1 MTFADDEPKNFYNF
15 LSKFNILDEIHWD
28 EWALDYAI
36 TQVCWDI
43 AREHI
48 DYAEL
53 KFSVDRYSQ
62 SLGWPNQRVVKFIHD
77 IIERECDKWGMYI
90 ALVLSLKYSTDKE
103 RQRQIAKLIETDAA
117 DCIVGIDL
125 VGDEGVFTPDFY
137 VPIFREWKKA
147 GKGLEAHVGE
157 SQSAENVRIAIEKL
171 GVHRVAHGI
180 KAADYPDILALAKER
195 NVCFDTALTSNLF
208 TGVVPSLREH
218 PAKRL
223 INQGVAVTI
232 GTDDPAIL
240 GTDLDKE
247 YSLLQTTFKLSDEQI
262 IDVMYNSYLYAFPSI
277 LKSMDSLQVSL

>member
-1 MTFADDEPKNFYNF
+1 MTFADDEPKCFYNF
-15 LSKFNILDEIHWD
+15 LSKFNILDEIRWD

-62 SLGWPNQRVVKFIHD
+62 SLGWPNERVVKFIHG

-117 DCIVGIDL
+117 ECIIGIDL
-125 VGDEGVFTPDFY
+125 VGDEAKFDPAFY
-137 VPIFREWKKA
+137 AEIFAEWKKA

-157 SQSAENVRIAIEKL
+157 SQPAENVRIAIEKL

-208 TGVVPSLREH
+208 TGVVPSLQEH
-218 PAKRL
+218 PVKRL
-223 INQGVAVTI
+223 LDQGVAVTI

-240 GTDLDKE
+240 LTDLDRE
-247 YSLLQTTFKLSDEQI
+247 YTLLQTTFGLSDEQV
-262 IDVMYNSYLYAFPSI
+262 IDVMHNSYLHAFPKRLGI
-277 LKSMDSLQVSL
+277 KDRI